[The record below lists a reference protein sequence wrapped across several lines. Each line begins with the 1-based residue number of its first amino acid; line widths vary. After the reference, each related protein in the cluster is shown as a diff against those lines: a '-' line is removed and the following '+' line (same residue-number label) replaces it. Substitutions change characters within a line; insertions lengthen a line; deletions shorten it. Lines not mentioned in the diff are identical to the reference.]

1 MNSVAGHE
9 FHLLVRSVE
18 DSPRNAAAPESLPRR
33 QFCPSLGSWLTTV
46 WKPWPFWG
54 MREPK
59 SGILAW
65 IFFFVFVFAESKLSE
80 SDRREV
86 PAQNL
91 MRVIHNVL
99 VATSCDETGPRVQRR
114 SAGCPSPLS
123 VIFGQMAETIRTK
136 RFWMQKRGLD
146 MRMPGLRLLLLAMAG
161 LAVLP
166 PLAGA
171 QSRAASGASTSTA
184 VLSSPGATHPQ
195 LAVTYARPTEK
206 TKLHNYFFDAFGPYP
221 IIGAAL
227 AGGINQA
234 DHTPPEWKQGARG
247 YGQRFASDLGIAAI
261 STTTRYA
268 LAEAFRQDTLYY
280 RCQCKGVFPR
290 LGHAVIST
298 FTGRRGDSGDS
309 VFSFPALVAPYAGTM
324 TAVYGWYPRRY
335 DAKDAFRM
343 GNYTVLG
350 YVGGNIAMEFLY
362 GGPHAWLSRMRL
374 PKGRR
379 APSPGSN
386 P

>member
-1 MNSVAGHE
+1 MPILSLPGQLANHGVEAVAFLGHE
-9 FHLLVRSVE
+9 RAQVRHPRLDLL
-18 DSPRNAAAPESLPRR
+18 
-33 QFCPSLGSWLTTV
+33 
-46 WKPWPFWG
+46 
-54 MREPK
+54 
-59 SGILAW
+59 
-65 IFFFVFVFAESKLSE
+65 FFVFVFAESKLSE
-80 SDRREV
+80 SDSREV

-91 MRVIHNVL
+91 MRVIHNFL
-99 VATSCDETGPRVQRR
+99 IATSCDETRPRVQRR
-114 SAGCPSPLS
+114 SASRPSPLS

-136 RFWMQKRGLD
+136 RFWMQEIGCRKEVST
-146 MRMPGLRLLLLAMAG
+146 MRMPGLGLLLLAMAG
-161 LAVLP
+161 LGVLP

-171 QSRAASGASTSTA
+171 QSRAPSGDSTSTA

-261 STTTRYA
+261 STSTRYA

-324 TAVYGWYPRRY
+324 TAVYSWYPRRY
-335 DAKDAFRM
+335 DARDAFRM

-350 YVGGNIAMEFLY
+350 YVGGNIAVEFLY